1 MIPYAREISV
11 SHLNIRKLG
20 TERNP
25 TFLILLTLLGVTMVY
40 RYDARFNGSTCELSG
55 QTILAGD
62 VFNGSTCELSGQTIL
77 AGECKVP

>member
-1 MIPYAREISV
+1 
-11 SHLNIRKLG
+11 
-20 TERNP
+20 
-25 TFLILLTLLGVTMVY
+25 MVY